1 MWTPICW
8 RILFGP
14 SSQGMLFH
22 LGFTVANYLLRT
34 QYIVKG
40 IDLIK
45 KTLTTKKNQ
54 EIEINAKV

>member
-1 MWTPICW
+1 
-8 RILFGP
+8 
-14 SSQGMLFH
+14 MLFH

-40 IDLIK
+40 IDLIQ

-54 EIEINAKV
+54 EIEINAKGLTTKNLMIRTR